1 MRGERPLFA
10 GVALGALWLTRRCSG
25 LKRLLICAAVLGP
38 WLFAL
43 PLARAH
49 DTDYDAYRPA
59 RSHHRRVE
67 DHHRDVK
74 DAWNEHIVAPFED
87 FANDV
92 AELFTPNEETP
103 ERGEIINPTPVEE
116 RCPWITEGVVG
127 AARANPLTKALVER
141 TRMSH
146 PFGPGARDEAFKV
159 VSEENKDKKFGWEN
173 AVVLA
178 ATVKID
184 RAAADTWLP
193 KPALNISDVDEAI
206 LFVAWYP
213 DSFCCGAYHEAA
225 LLLKVVV
232 DGRRALHCPWML
244 VDSDVALIAGREIL
258 GFPKKMGEF
267 EFEVTP
273 PGGPSAA
280 SNGPTDT
287 AGTAPEPA
295 EEVSGKD
302 FDPDASLSPG
312 ARITARVSRNGAEIL
327 AISGVVSTRATP
339 GSTIM
344 PRSRN
349 VVLNAQTSHPLPAP
363 TADAAADA
371 ACLGNRPRILRF
383 AFDEVPSS
391 IPGVAA
397 VVDAEVDVGSTRT
410 DPLGVPFGV
419 AFDGGGGE
427 QVSDDDAN
435 GSDAVGPVEVV
446 DAVVGVTSFFTGEE
460 PTPRLFETIPR
471 GWLEDDDVYWLRY
484 Q

>member
-1 MRGERPLFA
+1 M
-10 GVALGALWLTRRCSG
+10 
-25 LKRLLICAAVLGP
+25 LICAAVLGP

-59 RSHHRRVE
+59 RSHHRRIE

-74 DAWNEHIVAPFED
+74 DAWNEHVVAPFED
-87 FANDV
+87 FADDV
-92 AELFTPNEETP
+92 AALFTPNEETP

-146 PFGPGARDEAFKV
+146 PFGPGARDEPFKV
-159 VSEENKDKKFGWEN
+159 VSEDDKGTSEGKKFGWRD

-184 RAAADTWLP
+184 RAAADAWLP
-193 KPALNISDVDEAI
+193 KPVLNVSDVDEAI
-206 LFVAWYP
+206 LFVAWYR
-213 DSFCCGAYHEAA
+213 DSFCCGSYHEAA

-273 PGGPSAA
+273 PTVPVSPA

-287 AGTAPEPA
+287 AGTGPEKA
-295 EEVSGKD
+295 LEVSGKD
-302 FDPDASLSPG
+302 FDPEASLSPG

-327 AISGVVSTRATP
+327 AISGVVSRRATP

-383 AFDEVPSS
+383 AFDEVPTE
-391 IPGVAA
+391 PGPWT
-397 VVDAEVDVGSTRT
+397 VVDAKVDVGSTRT

-419 AFDGGGGE
+419 AFDGE
-427 QVSDDDAN
+427 KKESDDEKVS
-435 GSDAVGPVEVV
+435 GAVGPVEVV